1 MCSSDTGNG
10 PLSRHPHTLAGLA
23 AICGLAFVIYL
34 ALCDPVTSPAPR
46 CWFNAMTGLQC
57 PGCGSQRAIHALL
70 HGQLTE
76 AWHYNAALFFAVPLC
91 ILYVISP
98 RRLRP
103 LLYSPAA
110 LLAIAAAIAAW
121 FIGRNL

>member
-1 MCSSDTGNG
+1 
-10 PLSRHPHTLAGLA
+10 
-23 AICGLAFVIYL
+23 
-34 ALCDPVTSPAPR
+34 
-46 CWFNAMTGLQC
+46 MTGLQC